1 MDTNKGTTDLGTLIG
16 LLAGLGIILIG
27 IIQSGGKLYW
37 FFNFNSL
44 LIVLGGTFAATMVNL
59 PLRAV
64 GNIFNVLQNVF
75 RGEDYDYIGI
85 IEEIVQ
91 KAQKARKDGLL
102 SLEADLPMMR
112 DGFFKNGIELAINER
127 ESSRLR
133 TFLNLEMNNISSRHV
148 AGQEMFL
155 YMASYAPAFGM
166 LGTVLGLII
175 MMNNFSSG
183 GGDGMEITASYD
195 VAERFADLLS
205 GMGLALI
212 TTFYGV
218 FMANMIFLPIG
229 GKLKRRSENELML
242 KSIVVEG
249 IISIHAREHPILIKE
264 KLMTFAPSQ
273 FRYNTEIEISEEKPL
288 SSLSAIKEKME
299 EQREEPSDEE

>member
-16 LLAGLGIILIG
+16 LLAGFGIILIG

-37 FFNFNSL
+37 FFNLNSL

-75 RGEDYDYIGI
+75 RGEDYDYIEI

-102 SLEADLPMMR
+102 SLEADLPTMR

-133 TFLNLEMNNISSRHV
+133 TFLNLEMNNISNRHV

-175 MMNNFSSG
+175 MMNNFSS

-229 GKLKRRSENELML
+229 GKLKRRSENEMML

-273 FRYNTEIEISEEKPL
+273 FRYNTEIEISEEKPS

>member
-37 FFNFNSL
+37 FFNLNSL

-59 PLRAV
+59 PLSAV

-102 SLEADLPMMR
+102 SLEADLPIMR

-183 GGDGMEITASYD
+183 GEGMEITASYD

-229 GKLKRRSENELML
+229 GKLKSRSENEMML

-273 FRYNTEIEISEEKPL
+273 FRYNTEIEISEEKTS

-299 EQREEPSDEE
+299 EQREETSDEE

>member
-175 MMNNFSSG
+175 MINNFSSG
-183 GGDGMEITASYD
+183 GGGMKITASYD

-229 GKLKRRSENELML
+229 GKLKRRSENEMML

>member
-37 FFNFNSL
+37 FFNLNSL

-183 GGDGMEITASYD
+183 SDGMEITASYD

-229 GKLKRRSENELML
+229 GKLKRRSENEMML

-273 FRYNTEIEISEEKPL
+273 FRYNTEIEISEERPL

-299 EQREEPSDEE
+299 ERREESSDEE

>member
-102 SLEADLPMMR
+102 SLEADLPTMR

-183 GGDGMEITASYD
+183 GDGMEITASYD

-229 GKLKRRSENELML
+229 GKLKRRSENEMML

-273 FRYNTEIEISEEKPL
+273 FRYNTEIEISEEKPS

>member
-1 MDTNKGTTDLGTLIG
+1 MNTNKGATDFGTLFG
-16 LLAGLGIILIG
+16 LISGLGIIIIG
-27 IIQSGGKLYW
+27 IIQSGGNLYW
-37 FFNFNSL
+37 FFNFNAI
-44 LIVLGGTFAATMVNL
+44 LIVVGGTFAATMVNL
-59 PLRAV
+59 PIRAV
-64 GNIFNVLQNVF
+64 KNFFNVLKNVF
-75 RGEDYDYIGI
+75 KGEDYDYVEV

-102 SLEADLPMMR
+102 SLEADLPNMR
-112 DGFFKNGIELAINER
+112 DSFFKNGIELAINER
-127 ESSRLR
+127 ESTRLR
-133 TFLNLEMNNISSRHV
+133 TFLNLEMNNISSRHI

-166 LGTVLGLII
+166 LGTVLGLIV
-175 MMNNFSSG
+175 MMNNFSN
-183 GGDGMEITASYD
+183 DGTEINASYD
-195 VAERFADLLS
+195 VAERFAELLS

-229 GKLKRRSENELML
+229 GKLKRRSENEMML

-264 KLMTFAPSQ
+264 KLMTFVPSQ
-273 FRYNTEIEISEEKPL
+273 FRNNTNPLVPEVQSE
-288 SSLSAIKEKME
+288 SSLSSIRGKMRKAKENRMPGK
-299 EQREEPSDEE
+299 D

>member
-183 GGDGMEITASYD
+183 SGGMEITASYD

-229 GKLKRRSENELML
+229 GKLKRRSENEMML

>member
-37 FFNFNSL
+37 FFNLNSL

-102 SLEADLPMMR
+102 SLEADLPTMR
-112 DGFFKNGIELAINER
+112 DGFFNNGIELAINER

-133 TFLNLEMNNISSRHV
+133 TFLNLEMNNISSRHL

-183 GGDGMEITASYD
+183 GEGMELTASYD

-229 GKLKRRSENELML
+229 GKLKRRSENEMML

-273 FRYNTEIEISEEKPL
+273 FRYNTEIEISKEKPS

-299 EQREEPSDEE
+299 EQKEAPSNEE